1 MSAIVLPSGV
11 DLAND
16 RGLLLGDG
24 LFETALVI
32 GGAPRFWD
40 RHMARLRASAASI
53 GLVIPTG
60 LDAWIDHVLPDLW
73 AREGSPPKAAL
84 RLTVTRG
91 AGRGLDP
98 PIDGGPGRAVL
109 SLDAIIGGPLAPAR
123 AHLAAW
129 PRIDPADPLAGKKI
143 TSALGRVEARRVARA
158 RGADVALLAS
168 IDGDWVEADAYN
180 LFAVIDGEVVTP
192 PLDRGALPGITRAR
206 ALAALPSI
214 GLRANERRI
223 VSSELWAASEVFV
236 TSSLAGARAVTSID
250 EHAYEAPGPVTRALA
265 PLLDGHG

>member
-24 LFETALVI
+24 LFETALAI
-32 GGAPRFWD
+32 AGAPRFWD

-53 GLVIPTG
+53 GLAIPAG
-60 LDAWIDHVLPDLW
+60 LDAWIDEALPDLW
-73 AREGSPPKAAL
+73 SREGSPPKAAL

-98 PIDGGPGRAVL
+98 PAGPGRAVL
-109 SLDAIIGGPLAPAR
+109 SLDAMAGAPLAPAR

-158 RGADVALLAS
+158 RGADLALLAS

-206 ALAALPSI
+206 ALAALPSL
-214 GLRANERRI
+214 GCRASERRI

-250 EHAYEAPGPVTRALA
+250 EHAYQAPGAVTRALA
-265 PLLDGHG
+265 ALLHG